1 MAHEELKLDNQVCFR
16 LYTAARLIIQSYQP
30 WLSRLGITY
39 TQYLVLMVLWEQ
51 DHMPVNDIAHR
62 LSLETNT
69 VTPLIKRMETMKI
82 VTRRKGVTDARQ
94 TIVTLTEHGKTLEQ
108 DASDIPSCMTQMLH
122 DTGLTTETFTNI
134 IPALD
139 EIIEKLSRSPKHP
152 GRNLPNHR

>member
-1 MAHEELKLDNQVCFR
+1 MAIEDLKLDNQVCFR

-62 LSLETNT
+62 LSLE
-69 VTPLIKRMETMKI
+69 IK
-82 VTRRKGVTDARQ
+82 DARQ
-94 TIVTLTEHGKTLEQ
+94 TIVTLTEHGKALEQ
-108 DASDIPSCMTQMLH
+108 DAAKIPGCMSQLLL
-122 DTGLTTETFTNI
+122 DTGLTAEVFNKI

-139 EIIEKLSRSPKHP
+139 EIIERLSHYPKHP
-152 GRNLPNHR
+152 ESSTLS

>member
-1 MAHEELKLDNQVCFR
+1 MAIEDLKLDNQVCFR

-69 VTPLIKRMETMKI
+69 VTPLIKRMEAMKI
-82 VTRRKGVTDARQ
+82 VTRR
-94 TIVTLTEHGKTLEQ
+94 
-108 DASDIPSCMTQMLH
+108 
-122 DTGLTTETFTNI
+122 
-134 IPALD
+134 
-139 EIIEKLSRSPKHP
+139 
-152 GRNLPNHR
+152 